1 MNRPEDSDPDTQADT
16 QTAVPAGGGSAAGA
30 LSPRQ
35 EAKLGA
41 RLRAAREQRGL
52 SVRGLSREL
61 NVSASFLSQL
71 ENGKAR
77 PSVATLYAMSNAL
90 GVSIDDL
97 FSDEGPDFSGAGRHA
112 PAKGRRHANGRSDSV
127 FANDDL
133 GAPTAVNAVVRPGG
147 RRRLELNSGVV
158 WEQLAAAGTDADF
171 MLVTYD
177 IGGSSTPDERLIR
190 HQGMEYGYI
199 IKGTLEVVIGF
210 ESHLLEPGDSIAFS
224 SATPHRLRNVGDE
237 PVEAIWFVR
246 DRGDLP

>member
-1 MNRPEDSDPDTQADT
+1 MNRSANPGTDDPTDT
-16 QTAVPAGGGSAAGA
+16 QTPGAVGDGA
-30 LSPRQ
+30 LSATQ

-41 RLRAAREQRGL
+41 RLRTAREQAGL

-61 NVSASFLSQL
+61 HVSASFVSQL

-97 FSDEGPDFSGAGRHA
+97 FSDDGPDFANV
-112 PAKGRRHANGRSDSV
+112 GRRPPSNGRQHGRGRLDSSA
-127 FANDDL
+127 ANHE
-133 GAPTAVNAVVRPGG
+133 PITVRTAKAVVRPDE

-158 WEQLAAAGTDADF
+158 WEQLAAIGTDADF
-171 MLVTYD
+171 MHVTYEVD
-177 IGGSSTPDERLIR
+177 GSSTPDERLIR
-190 HQGMEYGYI
+190 HQGVEHGYI
-199 IKGTLEVVIGF
+199 IRGTLEVVIGF
-210 ESHLLEPGDSIAFS
+210 DVYVLSPGDSIAFS
-224 SATPHRLRNVGDE
+224 SATPHRLRNIGDQ